1 MRRQLSV
8 FSRPS
13 SATDPFEGAPGAPD
27 PWRTLGGSLLLAL
40 LALCVLLALPR
51 LPKGNVGVEAETFLP
66 GRSDSAS
73 LVLAYF
79 GFPGCVDTC
88 PAALAELSML
98 RARLESQGLHRHVEF
113 AFVNIDPWAD
123 GGALEAWMVG
133 FDPAITAYLPGEQ
146 GLALLE
152 RRLGLVL
159 RPVAGRG
166 HSHADYFVLLRQ
178 SPASQWTV
186 IDRSRRPDGARLER
200 LARGADERVGATLS
214 TNLLQANRH

>member
-1 MRRQLSV
+1 MYRQLSV
-8 FSRPS
+8 SAQPS
-13 SATDPFEGAPGAPD
+13 LETDVLEAPTGAPGPL
-27 PWRTLGGSLLLAL
+27 RTLAGSLLLAL

-51 LPKGNVGVEAETFLP
+51 LPKGDLAVDAEAFLP
-66 GRSDSAS
+66 ERSNNAP
-73 LVLAYF
+73 LMLAYF

-88 PAALAELSML
+88 PAALAELSIL
-98 RARLESQGLHRHVEF
+98 RARLESMDLHGRVEF

-123 GGALEAWMVG
+123 RGALDAWMRG
-133 FDPAITAYLPGEQ
+133 FDPAITAYLPDED

-166 HSHADYFVLLRQ
+166 HSHADYFVLLRH
-178 SPASQWTV
+178 SPDRSWTV

-200 LARGADERVGATLS
+200 LAREAAGRGSGTGS
-214 TNLLQANRH
+214 TNTLHSPRN